1 MAALSSGFSRHTK
14 LAESLFPQPA
24 LETLLVVDDE
34 EGITSAIAEIFR
46 GRYQV
51 ITALS
56 AEEAL
61 AKLETEDVAVVISDQ
76 RMPRMT
82 GAELLA
88 RIAVT
93 QPEAT
98 RIMLTG
104 YADLESVVKAV
115 NDGQIYFYMTKP
127 WQSGELEA
135 VIERAFEHH
144 ALLQKNRELI
154 DQLRQANADLEAKVE
169 QRTLELREKNS
180 ALEASNKIKN
190 EFLGIAAHDL
200 RSPLGS
206 IGSMAELLLD
216 EDDRMAPAEAGEFLG
231 LIRSTSKQMLTLVN
245 DLLDISRIE
254 AGKIQLQR
262 ENVDLRSFLGEIE
275 KYNQML
281 GRRKKIQLEVN
292 CEADVLAVTFD
303 RERIRQVLNNLV
315 GNAFKFSP
323 PETSVRLDVVSAGE
337 TLEFSVSDQGQGI
350 RHEELPLLFGAFQR
364 TSTLPT
370 GGEQS
375 SGLGLLICKQIV
387 EAHGGAIGVES
398 TYGRGSRF
406 HFRLPAFAEAG
417 ETHPG
422 GNEQ

>member
-1 MAALSSGFSRHTK
+1 MAPLSSGFSRHTK
-14 LAESLFPQPA
+14 LVESTFPQPS

-34 EGITSAIAEIFR
+34 EGITTSIAEIFR

-51 ITALS
+51 ITASS

-61 AKLETEDVAVVISDQ
+61 AKLESEDISVVISDQ
-76 RMPRMT
+76 RMPRMG

-88 RIAVT
+88 RISVA

-115 NDGQIYFYMTKP
+115 NDGHIYFYMTKP
-127 WQSGELEA
+127 WKSGEME
-135 VIERAFEHH
+135 VVVEHAFERH

-154 DQLRQANADLEAKVE
+154 EQLRKANAELEDKVE
-169 QRTLELREKNS
+169 QRTQELRDKNS

-206 IGSMAELLLD
+206 ISNMAELLLD
-216 EDDRMAPAEAGEFLG
+216 ENDQLEQAEAREFLAMIG
-231 LIRSTSKQMLTLVN
+231 STSNQMLTLVN

-254 AGKIQLQR
+254 AGKIELQR
-262 ENVDLRSFLGEIE
+262 ETVELRPFLAEIE
-275 KYNQML
+275 KYNHML

-292 CEADVLAVTFD
+292 CKDDVVAGTFD
-303 RERIRQVLNNLV
+303 RERIRQVLNNLL

-323 PETSVRLDVVSAGE
+323 PETTVTLDVTSTGD
-337 TLEFSVSDQGQGI
+337 LEFSVKDQGLGI
-350 RHEELPLLFGAFQR
+350 LEEELPLLFGAFHR
-364 TSTLPT
+364 TSTRPT

-375 SGLGLLICKQIV
+375 SGLGLSICKQIV
-387 EAHGGAIGVES
+387 EAHCGSIGVES
-398 TYGRGSRF
+398 THGQGSRF
-406 HFRLPAFAEAG
+406 YFQLPALSP
-417 ETHPG
+417 T
-422 GNEQ
+422 

>member
-1 MAALSSGFSRHTK
+1 MASLSSGFSRHTK
-14 LAESLFPQPA
+14 LVESTFPQPS

-34 EGITSAIAEIFR
+34 EGITSSIAEIFR

-56 AEEAL
+56 AEDAL

-76 RMPRMT
+76 RMPHMT

-93 QPEAT
+93 HPEAT

-127 WQSGELEA
+127 WKSGEME
-135 VIERAFEHH
+135 VVVEHAFERH

-154 DQLRQANADLEAKVE
+154 EQLRKANAELEDKVE
-169 QRTLELREKNS
+169 QRTQELREKNR

-206 IGSMAELLLD
+206 ISNMAELLLD
-216 EDDRMAPAEAGEFLG
+216 EDDQMAKAEAKEFLG
-231 LIRSTSKQMLTLVN
+231 MIHSTSNQMLTLVN

-254 AGKIQLQR
+254 AGKIELQR
-262 ENVDLRSFLGEIE
+262 ETVELRSFLAEIE

-281 GRRKKIQLEVN
+281 GRRKRIQLEVN
-292 CEADVLAVTFD
+292 CEVDVLAGTFD
-303 RERIRQVLNNLV
+303 RERIRQVLNNLI

-323 PETSVRLDVVSAGE
+323 PETTVTLAVRFAGD
-337 TLEFSVSDQGQGI
+337 LEFSVTDHGLGI
-350 RHEELPLLFGAFQR
+350 LKEELPLLFGAFRR
-364 TSTLPT
+364 TSTRPT
-370 GGEQS
+370 GDEQS
-375 SGLGLLICKQIV
+375 SGLGLSICKQIV
-387 EAHGGAIGVES
+387 EAHGGTIGVES
-398 TYGRGSRF
+398 THGQGSRF
-406 HFRLPAFAEAG
+406 YFRLPAFPPPD
-417 ETHPG
+417 ETYPG
-422 GNEQ
+422 GTEQ

>member
-1 MAALSSGFSRHTK
+1 MAALSSGFIQHTR
-14 LAESLFPQPA
+14 LVESTHPKPL

-34 EGITSAIAEIFR
+34 EGITSSIAEIFR

-56 AEEAL
+56 AAEAL
-61 AKLETEDVAVVISDQ
+61 TKLESEDVAVVISDQ
-76 RMPRMT
+76 RMPSMS

-127 WQSGELEA
+127 WNSGEMEA
-135 VIERAFEHH
+135 VVEHAFERHG
-144 ALLQKNRELI
+144 LLQKNRELI
-154 DQLRQANADLEAKVE
+154 EQLRRANAELEERVE
-169 QRTLELREKNS
+169 QRTQELREKNS

-206 IGSMAELLLD
+206 IRSMADLLLD
-216 EDDRMAPAEAGEFLG
+216 EDDQMEQAEAREFLG
-231 LIRSTSKQMLTLVN
+231 MIRSTSNQMLTLVN

-254 AGKIQLQR
+254 AGKIAL
-262 ENVDLRSFLGEIE
+262 ELEVIELRLYLADIE
-275 KYNQML
+275 KYNHML
-281 GRRKKIQLEVN
+281 GRRKRIKLDVT
-292 CEADVLAVTFD
+292 CEGELLAATFD

-315 GNAFKFSP
+315 GNAFKFSS
-323 PETSVRLDVVSAGE
+323 PETTVRLEVVSSDGNI
-337 TLEFSVSDQGQGI
+337 EFSVRDQGQGI
-350 RHEELPLLFGAFQR
+350 RSDELPLLFGAFQR
-364 TSTLPT
+364 TSTRPT
-370 GGEQS
+370 GDEQS
-375 SGLGLLICKQIV
+375 SGLGLSICKQIV
-387 EAHGGAIGVES
+387 EAHGGTIGVES
-398 TYGRGSRF
+398 THGQGSRF
-406 HFRLPAFAEAG
+406 YFRLPAG
-417 ETHPG
+417 LST
-422 GNEQ
+422 

>member
-1 MAALSSGFSRHTK
+1 MAALSSGFSRHTQ
-14 LAESLFPQPA
+14 LVESTFPQSL

-34 EGITSAIAEIFR
+34 EGITSSIAEIFR

-51 ITALS
+51 ITAFS

-61 AKLETEDVAVVISDQ
+61 TKLETENVAVVISDQ
-76 RMPRMT
+76 RMPRMS
-82 GAELLA
+82 GAELLS

-104 YADLESVVKAV
+104 YADLEAVVKAV

-127 WQSGELEA
+127 WKSGEMEA
-135 VIERAFEHH
+135 VVEHAFERH

-154 DQLRQANADLEAKVE
+154 EQLRQANAELEDKVE
-169 QRTLELREKNS
+169 QRTQELREKNS

-206 IGSMAELLLD
+206 IRSMAELLLD
-216 EDDRMAPAEAGEFLG
+216 EKDQMERAEAREFLG
-231 LIRSTSKQMLTLVN
+231 MIQSTSNQMLTLVN

-254 AGKIQLQR
+254 AGKIELKL
-262 ENVDLRSFLGEIE
+262 ETVELRPYLAEIE

-281 GRRKKIQLEVN
+281 GRRKRIQLEVN
-292 CEADVLAVTFD
+292 CEEDVVEGRFD
-303 RERIRQVLNNLV
+303 PERIRQVLNNLL

-323 PETSVRLDVVSAGE
+323 PETTVTLAVRFGGD
-337 TLEFSVSDQGQGI
+337 LEFSVTDQGLGI
-350 RHEELPLLFGAFQR
+350 RSEELPLLFGAFHR
-364 TSTLPT
+364 TSTRPT
-370 GGEQS
+370 GDEQS
-375 SGLGLLICKQIV
+375 SGLGLSICKQIV
-387 EAHGGAIGVES
+387 EAHGGTIGVES
-398 TYGRGSRF
+398 SHGQGSRF
-406 HFRLPAFAEAG
+406 HFRLPALPQPD

-422 GNEQ
+422 GIEQ

>member
-14 LAESLFPQPA
+14 LVESTFPQPL

-34 EGITSAIAEIFR
+34 EGITSSIAEIFR

-51 ITALS
+51 LTALS

-61 AKLETEDVAVVISDQ
+61 AKLETEEVAVVISDQ
-76 RMPRMT
+76 RMPRMS

-88 RIAVT
+88 RIAVS

-104 YADLESVVKAV
+104 YADLESVVQAV

-127 WQSGELEA
+127 WKSGELEA
-135 VIERAFEHH
+135 VVEHAFEHRS
-144 ALLQKNRELI
+144 LLQKNRQLI
-154 DQLRQANADLEAKVE
+154 EQLRKANAELENKVE
-169 QRTLELREKNS
+169 QRTQELREKNS
-180 ALEASNKIKN
+180 ALEASNKVKN

-206 IGSMAELLLD
+206 ISSMAELLRD
-216 EDDRMAPAEAGEFLG
+216 EDDQMEQAESREFLG
-231 LIRSTSKQMLTLVN
+231 MIRSTSNQMLTLVN

-254 AGKIQLQR
+254 AGKIELQL
-262 ENVDLRSFLGEIE
+262 ETVELRPYLAEIE

-281 GRRKKIQLEVN
+281 GRRKRIQLVVN
-292 CEADVLAVTFD
+292 CEEDLLVGTFD
-303 RERIRQVLNNLV
+303 RERIRQVLNNLL

-323 PETSVRLDVVSAGE
+323 PETTVTLEVTSAGG
-337 TLEFSVSDQGQGI
+337 LEFSVTDQGQGI
-350 RHEELPLLFGAFQR
+350 RNEELPLLFGAFQR
-364 TSTLPT
+364 TSTRPT

-375 SGLGLLICKQIV
+375 SGLGLSICKQIV
-387 EAHGGAIGVES
+387 EAHAGTIGAES
-398 TYGRGSRF
+398 THGQGSRF
-406 HFRLPAFAEAG
+406 HFRLPALPQPD

-422 GNEQ
+422 GIGQ

>member
-14 LAESLFPQPA
+14 LVESIFPQPSR
-24 LETLLVVDDE
+24 ETLLVVDDE
-34 EGITSAIAEIFR
+34 EGITTSIAEIFR

-61 AKLETEDVAVVISDQ
+61 AKLETEEVAVVISDQ
-76 RMPRMT
+76 RMPRMS

-88 RIAVT
+88 RIAVS

-127 WQSGELEA
+127 WKSGEMEA
-135 VIERAFEHH
+135 VVEHAFERH
-144 ALLQKNRELI
+144 ALLQKNNELI
-154 DQLRQANADLEAKVE
+154 EQLRQANAELEDKVE
-169 QRTLELREKNS
+169 QRTQELREKNT
-180 ALEASNKIKN
+180 ALEASNKVKN

-206 IGSMAELLLD
+206 ISSMAQLLID
-216 EDDRMAPAEAGEFLG
+216 EDDPMEQAEAREFLDM
-231 LIRSTSKQMLTLVN
+231 IHSTSNHMLTLVN

-254 AGKIQLQR
+254 AGKIELQL
-262 ENVDLRSFLGEIE
+262 EAVELRPYLAEIE

-281 GRRKKIQLEVN
+281 GRRKRIQLQVD
-292 CEADVLAVTFD
+292 CKPDLLAGTFD
-303 RERIRQVLNNLV
+303 RERIRQVLNNLI

-323 PETSVRLDVVSAGE
+323 PETTVRLDVTFSGG
-337 TLEFSVSDQGQGI
+337 LEFSVTDQGLGI
-350 RHEELPLLFGAFQR
+350 RAEELPLLFGAFHR
-364 TSTLPT
+364 TSTRPT

-375 SGLGLLICKQIV
+375 SGLGLSICKQIV
-387 EAHGGAIGVES
+387 EAHGGKIGVES
-398 TYGRGSRF
+398 KHGQGSRF
-406 HFRLPAFAEAG
+406 YFCLPALPQTD
-417 ETHPG
+417 ETHSG
-422 GNEQ
+422 GIEQ

>member
-14 LAESLFPQPA
+14 LVESAFPQPS

-34 EGITSAIAEIFR
+34 EGITSSIAEIFR

-61 AKLETEDVAVVISDQ
+61 AKLASEDVAVVISDQ
-76 RMPRMT
+76 RMPRMS

-93 QPEAT
+93 QPDAT

-104 YADLESVVKAV
+104 YSDLESVVKAV

-127 WQSGELEA
+127 WESGEMEA
-135 VIERAFEHH
+135 VVEHAFERH

-154 DQLRQANADLEAKVE
+154 EQLRKANAELEDKVE
-169 QRTLELREKNS
+169 QRTQELREKNS

-200 RSPLGS
+200 RSPLGG
-206 IGSMAELLLD
+206 IRSMAELLLD
-216 EDDRMAPAEAGEFLG
+216 EDDAVEEAEAREFLG
-231 LIRSTSKQMLTLVN
+231 LIRSTSNQMLTLVN

-254 AGKIQLQR
+254 AGKIELQI
-262 ENVDLRSFLGEIE
+262 ETVELRPFLAEIE

-281 GRRKKIQLEVN
+281 GRRKRIQFGMN
-292 CEADVLAVTFD
+292 CREDVLVGTFD

-323 PETSVRLDVVSAGE
+323 PETTVTLDVTSAGG
-337 TLEFSVSDQGQGI
+337 LVFSVTDLGQGI
-350 RHEELPLLFGAFQR
+350 RSDELPLLFGAFQR
-364 TSTLPT
+364 TSTRPT
-370 GGEQS
+370 GDEQS
-375 SGLGLLICKQIV
+375 SGLGLSICKQIV
-387 EAHGGAIGVES
+387 EAHGGSIGVES
-398 TYGRGSRF
+398 TQGKGSRF
-406 HFRLPAFAEAG
+406 YFCLPA
-417 ETHPG
+417 
-422 GNEQ
+422 NL